1 MSKVEYTGITGI
13 GMYVPEKRLTN
24 ADLEKMVDTSDEWIT
39 TRSGIKERHILA
51 PEEAVSDIG
60 ANSARI
66 AMKEAGVSPEEIDG
80 IIFATLT
87 GDTPCPATACH
98 LQHKL
103 GAINSYAFDLGAACS
118 GFVYGL
124 AVADSLIRNGV
135 GKTIL
140 VIGADSLSRVTDYQD
155 RGTCVLFGDGGG
167 AAIVQANTSQGRILS
182 HYMGADGSMT
192 EHIIIP
198 AGGSRL
204 PASHETIDKRLHYV
218 KMAGNEVFKFAVRI
232 LVQSLEKALERC
244 GHSVKDL
251 KLIVPHQANF
261 RILEVAARKM
271 ELEPEIMYNDIANYG
286 NTSAGTIP
294 IALSDALKEGR
305 IKKGDLIALVAFGGG
320 LTWGSVIIE
329 W

>member
-1 MSKVEYTGITGI
+1 MNKVEHTGITGI
-13 GMYVPEKRLTN
+13 GMYVPEKCLTN
-24 ADLEKMVDTSDEWIT
+24 ADLEKMVETSDEWIT

-60 ANSARI
+60 VNSAHI
-66 AMKEAGVSPEEIDG
+66 AMKEAGIGPKEIDG
-80 IIFATLT
+80 IIFATIT
-87 GDTPCPATACH
+87 GDTSCPATACH
-98 LQHKL
+98 LQHRL
-103 GAINSYAFDLGAACS
+103 GAINSYAFDLNAACS
-118 GFVYGL
+118 GFLYGL
-124 AVADSLIRNGV
+124 AAADSLIRNGV
-135 GKTIL
+135 GRTIL

-167 AAIVQANTSQGRILS
+167 SAIVQANASQGRILS
-182 HYMGADGSMT
+182 HYMGADGSMA
-192 EHIIIP
+192 ELIIIP

-204 PASHETIDKRLHYV
+204 PASHETVDKRLHYV

-232 LVQSLEKALERC
+232 LVQSLEEALKRC
-244 GHSVKDL
+244 GRGVKDL
-251 KLIVPHQANF
+251 KLIVPHQANY
-261 RILEVAARKM
+261 RILDAAARKM

-320 LTWGSVIIE
+320 MTWGSVIIE

>member
-1 MSKVEYTGITGI
+1 
-13 GMYVPEKRLTN
+13 
-24 ADLEKMVDTSDEWIT
+24 
-39 TRSGIKERHILA
+39 
-51 PEEAVSDIG
+51 
-60 ANSARI
+60 
-66 AMKEAGVSPEEIDG
+66 
-80 IIFATLT
+80 
-87 GDTPCPATACH
+87 
-98 LQHKL
+98 
-103 GAINSYAFDLGAACS
+103 
-118 GFVYGL
+118 
-124 AVADSLIRNGV
+124 
-135 GKTIL
+135 
-140 VIGADSLSRVTDYQD
+140 ADSLSRVTDYQD

-167 AAIVQANTSQGRILS
+167 SAIVQANASQGRILS

-204 PASHETIDKRLHYV
+204 PASHETVDKRLHYV

-244 GHSVKDL
+244 GHCVKDL
-251 KLIVPHQANF
+251 KLIVPHQANY